1 MVLKEVVEK
10 RKLKS
15 YFQMMCE
22 EKKLKQLQSKVELLE
37 SLMGATD
44 NYFSTDY
51 LMKMIILSRNE
62 VRKYKINKLF
72 NDEARKI

>member
-1 MVLKEVVEK
+1 
-10 RKLKS
+10 
-15 YFQMMCE
+15 MMCE

>member
-1 MVLKEVVEK
+1 
-10 RKLKS
+10 
-15 YFQMMCE
+15 MMCE

-72 NDEARKI
+72 ND

>member
-1 MVLKEVVEK
+1 
-10 RKLKS
+10 
-15 YFQMMCE
+15 MCE

-37 SLMGATD
+37 SLMGSTD

-72 NDEARKI
+72 ND